1 MPRFHFHIVED
12 GRVITDEEG
21 QELTAR
27 DAVRREAV
35 ETGASVARDAF
46 MQGSASQG
54 IVDVRKGDELFLK
67 SVHFPHSRG
76 VKRTSGPAL
85 LHELYRDHFSG
96 RRGRPRVMAPHAS
109 KQPGSPA
116 YSAPSIVARSIAAG
130 ILATDMSER
139 ATWLKS

>member
-1 MPRFHFHIVED
+1 MPRFHFYIVED

-21 QELTAR
+21 QELIER

-76 VKRTSGPAL
+76 VKQTSGPGTFARTVL
-85 LHELYRDHFSG
+85 RPICG
-96 RRGRPRVMAPHAS
+96 RRAAP
-109 KQPGSPA
+109 
-116 YSAPSIVARSIAAG
+116 
-130 ILATDMSER
+130 
-139 ATWLKS
+139 

>member
-1 MPRFHFHIVED
+1 MPRFHFYIVED

-21 QELTAR
+21 QELIER

-35 ETGASVARDAF
+35 AGASVARDAF

-76 VKRTSGPAL
+76 VKQTSGPGTFA
-85 LHELYRDHFSG
+85 RTVSRPICA
-96 RRGRPRVMAPHAS
+96 RRAAP
-109 KQPGSPA
+109 
-116 YSAPSIVARSIAAG
+116 
-130 ILATDMSER
+130 
-139 ATWLKS
+139 

>member
-1 MPRFHFHIVED
+1 MPRFHFYIVED

-21 QELTAR
+21 QELIER

-35 ETGASVARDAF
+35 AGASVARDAF

-76 VKRTSGPAL
+76 VKQTSGPGTFARTVL
-85 LHELYRDHFSG
+85 RPICG
-96 RRGRPRVMAPHAS
+96 RRAAP
-109 KQPGSPA
+109 
-116 YSAPSIVARSIAAG
+116 
-130 ILATDMSER
+130 
-139 ATWLKS
+139 